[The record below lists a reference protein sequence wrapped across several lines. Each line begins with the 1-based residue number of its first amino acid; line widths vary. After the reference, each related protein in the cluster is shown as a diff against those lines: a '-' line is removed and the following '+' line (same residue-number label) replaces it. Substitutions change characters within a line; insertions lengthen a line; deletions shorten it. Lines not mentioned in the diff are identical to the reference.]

1 MDPNTGYSLVL
12 TIFWSLMTIL
22 WTFCFY
28 STIAWVLIVWYLTTF
43 YLKYKFNEI
52 HDSFL
57 NSNKIKN
64 KFSFLKDIEF
74 HKRFASITSNL
85 NKYLCMVI
93 FIVYFIGTPALQLNM
108 YCIHEK
114 STKFYV
120 RFAAGF
126 SFFSIFSMFFV
137 MNLSSANVIHS
148 AHKPYRLL
156 YDFLIKTRLS
166 IKEKLKVQELIE
178 QLYNYHLFELFLC

>member
-1 MDPNTGYSLVL
+1 MWAFYFYSLCV
-12 TIFWSLMTIL
+12 
-22 WTFCFY
+22 C
-28 STIAWVLIVWYLTTF
+28 IAIVWYLTTL

-52 HDSFL
+52 HESFL
-57 NSNKIKN
+57 NSMKFKN
-64 KFSFLKDIEF
+64 KFSFLKDIES

-85 NKYLCMVI
+85 NRYLSMVI

-126 SFFSIFSMFFV
+126 SFLSIFSMVFV
-137 MNLSSANVIHS
+137 MNLLCANVIHS
-148 AHKPYRLL
+148 AHKPYPLL